1 MSKTTS
7 KKKSVTF
14 ADDEFEQ
21 LCILANDAGM
31 SPTQYMKAKA
41 LDPSGDSVLRRHVAK
56 AMSQFYTRAQTMES
70 MEARELAKE
79 VADQLWQY
87 VK

>member
-1 MSKTTS
+1 MKQTKP
-7 KKKSVTF
+7 KKKSAIFT
-14 ADDEFEQ
+14 DKELEQ
-21 LCILANDAGM
+21 LYMLANDAGM

>member
-1 MSKTTS
+1 MSKTTP

-14 ADDEFEQ
+14 TDDEFEQ
-21 LCILANDAGM
+21 LCILAKEAGM
-31 SPTQYMKAKA
+31 TPTQFMKAKA

-79 VADQLWQY
+79 VADQLWQC